1 MALTS
6 LGLACM
12 PLSQEANQLQV
23 LFPAQEC
30 IAYMCLSVILLM
42 HIMQVE
48 QYGEEYQSQSWG
60 PLITL
65 VKGSS
70 PPAGGSVTSAKDKAT
85 IKETLLTVNGYIQ
98 VCCILLSEPS

>member
-1 MALTS
+1 
-6 LGLACM
+6 
-12 PLSQEANQLQV
+12 
-23 LFPAQEC
+23 
-30 IAYMCLSVILLM
+30 M

-98 VCCILLSEPS
+98 VCCMYMSCCLNRLDT

>member
-1 MALTS
+1 MS
-6 LGLACM
+6 LGSRLKQKPVA
-12 PLSQEANQLQV
+12 A
-23 LFPAQEC
+23 
-30 IAYMCLSVILLM
+30 IL
-42 HIMQVE
+42 QVE

-60 PLITL
+60 PLIAL

-98 VCCILLSEPS
+98 VCCMYMFESP